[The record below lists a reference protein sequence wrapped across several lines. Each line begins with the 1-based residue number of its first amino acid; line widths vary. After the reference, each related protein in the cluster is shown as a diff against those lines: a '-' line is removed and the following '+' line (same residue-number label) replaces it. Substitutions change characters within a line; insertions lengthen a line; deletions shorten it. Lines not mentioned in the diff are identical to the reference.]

1 MKALWAPWRME
12 YLKDHKN
19 SPDCVFCTFLS
30 SSEDKKNLILKRFEN
45 TFIILNKFPYNCG
58 HLMVVPNIHISKVEE
73 LPKNI
78 FSEVSENIQLCAK
91 IIQSTYKPEGFNIG
105 MNVGTAGGAGIKD
118 HLHMHIVP
126 RWVGDT
132 NFMPVIAETKT
143 MPEHLLVTYDKL
155 EKALKQE
162 LR

>member
-19 SPDCVFCTFLS
+19 SADCVFCDFLNS
-30 SSEDKKNLILKRFEN
+30 NDDKTNLILRRFEN

-78 FSEVSENIQLCAK
+78 FSEMTEKIQLCSK
-91 IIQSTYKPEGFNIG
+91 IIQSAYKPEGFNIG

-132 NFMPVIAETKT
+132 NFMPVLAETKT
-143 MPEHLLVTYDKL
+143 MPEHLLATYDKL